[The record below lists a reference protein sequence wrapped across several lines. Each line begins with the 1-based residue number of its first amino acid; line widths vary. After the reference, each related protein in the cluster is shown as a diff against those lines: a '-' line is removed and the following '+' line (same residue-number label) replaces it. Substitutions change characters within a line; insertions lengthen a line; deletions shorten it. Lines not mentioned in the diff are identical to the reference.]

1 MPIHRH
7 VQRELDDSS
16 DEEIETLEHA
26 GIRRNQVR
34 NYNGRPDLGH
44 FGGDYEY
51 QLKMEFPTFNGQL
64 HIEEFLDW
72 LNEIERFFDYMKIP
86 DDKKVKLV
94 AYKLKGGSSTW
105 WEQEQISRVRMGKTQ
120 IRSCGR

>member
-7 VQRELDDSS
+7 VQREFDDSS

-34 NYNGRPDLGH
+34 NYNGILDLGH
-44 FGGDYEY
+44 FGGNFEY
-51 QLKMEFPTFNGQL
+51 QLKMELFTFNGQL

-72 LNEIERFFDYMKIP
+72 INEVVRFFDYMEIP

-94 AYKLKGGSSTW
+94 AYKLKGGASAW
-105 WEQEQISRVRMGKTQ
+105 WEQEQKSRVRMGKT
-120 IRSCGR
+120 